1 MGARCRAED
10 GSTLRY
16 FFWRV
21 AFSFSAGSAEAVAAR
36 VPGGA
41 AATIVGLVAAKLAA
55 NWFEPLRSDS
65 ENAWIS
71 AAPIPTPNGRILV
84 SRPRRGSRARDQ
96 VQGTGHLVGR

>member
-1 MGARCRAED
+1 M
-10 GSTLRY
+10 
-16 FFWRV
+16 
-21 AFSFSAGSAEAVAAR
+21 AFSFSAGSDEAVAAR

-71 AAPIPTPNGRILV
+71 IAPIPMPNGRILV